1 MQMKTMK
8 CMLAVLTALLMF
20 TACEDDDNKIYIQS
34 LSGNDLVVSNTEVV
48 LSVDVAQQIVLSFA
62 WTSQTIS
69 ISDESVGTDVTVS
82 THLEAS
88 LSEDFSGT
96 VSETETSSLSYAFTG
111 SGLNAV
117 ANEIGAEVGQA
128 NTVYF
133 RLGSTTG
140 DNIPSA
146 YSNVVTVSVTPY
158 EMDMTVGTI
167 LNSDKVATGETLYS
181 ANADG
186 VYTGFKIASSWENF
200 YMREGDGVVWG
211 NIAEDGKPFVISSES
226 DAWNMWFPATSGCYY
241 VIIDTQEEEWS
252 ALYIS
257 SLSVSG
263 LTDGDLA
270 LTLYSDNNQW
280 LATFTATTAGS
291 RTITISGEGVQYN
304 ATTGDSSGESVSVA
318 LAMDGGTLS
327 VADAAG
333 SITVEIPQAGTCT
346 LCLSMSDPA
355 NSTVTVASGE
365 ADIPVTYPS
374 ELKMIS
380 SDGSELLTLSETS
393 TEGVYSATYTGYG
406 NVNFKFV
413 DEDSNTWYGYTWTEE
428 GENNVYQL
436 VVSGNGNL
444 YFEGDLWT
452 DGTVNYVITV
462 DLTTMTWKCE
472 AIVTSEDSISMYKFD
487 TGSWNLS
494 DYIMSLE
501 ETSDNVFTGIFNG
514 YYDFDF
520 IFVDGDGTWYGTT
533 WSESNSNGT
542 ALEAGSFGSALWIY
556 NYSWYVTLD
565 ITITVNL
572 NTMTWSYTE
581 N

>member
-1 MQMKTMK
+1 
-8 CMLAVLTALLMF
+8 MLAVLTALLMF

-34 LSGNDLVVSNTEVV
+34 LSGSDLVVSNTEVV

-128 NTVYF
+128 NIVYF

-167 LNSDKVATGETLYS
+167 LDSDKVATGETLYS

-270 LTLYSDNNQW
+270 LTLDSDNNQW
-280 LATFTATTAGS
+280 LATFTATTAES

-333 SITVEIPQAGTCT
+333 NITVEIPQAGTYT

-413 DEDSNTWYGYTWTEE
+413 DEDSNTWYGYTYT
-428 GENNVYQL
+428 GGDDDNVFQL
-436 VVSGNGNL
+436 SADDSSNL
-444 YFEGDLWT
+444 WFEGGWSD
-452 DGTVNYVITV
+452 DTVNYTITV
-462 DLTTMTWKCE
+462 DLVNMTWGWAVNTTTYPSTLAMYEYSGGLGDKVGDLSE
-472 AIVTSEDSISMYKFD
+472 TESGVYVGTFTVTYD
-487 TGSWNLS
+487 TNF
-494 DYIMSLE
+494 M
-501 ETSDNVFTGIFNG
+501 
-514 YYDFDF
+514 
-520 IFVDGDGTWYGTT
+520 FVDE
-533 WSESNSNGT
+533 ESNTYYGDAWDESDPNGT
-542 ALEAGSFGSALWIY
+542 DLVAGSTSGVWLYDSTWNATV
-556 NYSWYVTLD
+556 S
-565 ITITVNL
+565 ITTTVNL